1 VLHLLRESSIEH
13 AVAAI
18 ADPAEIYEKNIDTLR
33 RLGRDGWR
41 RLWIADGE

>member
-1 VLHLLRESSIEH
+1 VILTQRESSIEH